1 MISFE
6 RDVSFPRSV
15 CACVHKHAHYFY
27 ARGHKLGTNTRKN
40 TRISFVRVGT
50 NTRTNT
56 HISFVRVGTNTRT
69 NTHISFMRVCTK
81 HVTNNSK
88 GGKTMFPL
96 DNKEA
101 IQ

>member
-15 CACVHKHAHYFY
+15 CAFVHKHAHYFY

-50 NTRTNT
+50 NTRTL
-56 HISFVRVGTNTRT
+56 FLC
-69 NTHISFMRVCTK
+69 VCAQSTLQK
-81 HVTNNSK
+81 IRKAVK
-88 GGKTMFPL
+88 QCFL
-96 DNKEA
+96 
-101 IQ
+101 